1 MKEKD
6 LVRQI
11 KEYLDLYEK
20 RGKLYYIRNNTGA
33 IASAVR
39 FIRFGKP
46 GSSDFIVFT
55 KQKPFFL
62 EAKADKGKLSESQ
75 LTFKG
80 AVRALGYAYFMVKDI
95 REVESIVKENI

>member
-11 KEYLDLYEK
+11 REYLDLYEK
-20 RGKLYYIRNNTGA
+20 MGRLYYIRNNTGA
-33 IASAVR
+33 VSNYGR

-62 EAKADKGKLSESQ
+62 EAKATKGKLSESQ

-80 AVRALGYAYFMVKDI
+80 AVRALGYGYFMVKDI
-95 REVESIVKENI
+95 KEVEQIIKENI